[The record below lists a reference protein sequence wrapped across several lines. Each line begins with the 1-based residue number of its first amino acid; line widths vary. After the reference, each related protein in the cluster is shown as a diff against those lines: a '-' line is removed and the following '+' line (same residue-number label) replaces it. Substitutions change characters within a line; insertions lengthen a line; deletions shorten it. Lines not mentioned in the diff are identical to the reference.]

1 MIRFRTVAVMLAS
14 GMLAV
19 GLSACGGG
27 GGSGQT
33 GGGGGGGPPPPPS
46 ATISGVA
53 GKGLLL
59 NAIVSFY
66 PITNGV
72 PGTTAITTVRT
83 DSKTGAF
90 TATVSASGPVLVT
103 VTADSQTQMLDELS
117 GSPVAAPGNL
127 VLHAV
132 LDSVTSVNKA
142 IAVSA
147 LTEMAYQIAN
157 AASGGLTAANN
168 DAAFTAVDNLFLGGA
183 PGLYTQP
190 VNIADYKNATA
201 ASQELEK
208 LSAAVAVAA
217 NQGTATDP
225 SGTAC
230 SGSSYGARLVCAISG
245 LGKLV
250 DNGTSSTPALS
261 AAAQYVGNA
270 YTQIDDGDVQVDGGQ
285 PPSALGLDTTTQAET
300 SLLTALATQ
309 SPFPGYT
316 AGGTPVANTKALFA
330 DVRTNI
336 LDAASPQNPTG
347 LAPQISAVAS
357 DFRTNVQPTLSATGG
372 ALIAMQTAAD
382 LIAAAATSPQAASTA
397 NLDFPGE
404 LAIAP
409 NGNLYADNF
418 GSSSETGIVNEPS
431 VILIGSNGEVQPF
444 VNTEGY
450 APIFEEQTSST
461 YGYGAFYGLALDKTG
476 DVFLAYDTSSS
487 NLAGSNT
494 TYTSSIVQLNAYGNM
509 MGSVG
514 TAPPFPAMTEWGFL
528 AFDGQGNL
536 YFADAFN
543 RTVLEIKSA
552 ATTTLNSSSNVA
564 TVATAPTSDPIG
576 QACGV
581 ATDGSGNV
589 YFSDC
594 VNAVYE
600 VSPAGAVSLFG
611 GTPTTS
617 TSIPP
622 SGGNPDCG
630 SGPCMGLEGL
640 AVDAAGNVYAAAL
653 DTDVIVKMTP
663 AGVMSTVAGQSGVAG
678 FQDGQGNAAL
688 FNQPIDVKVDSAGN
702 LFVADISNNAIRKID
717 SSGNV
722 TTLAK
727 GAARYRASKDGTY
740 CAYGPSIL
748 GTAANVAQCVYT
760 VSGGSILMTVTQTG
774 AGTYDVKT
782 QPLSSTPNPNY
793 QAGQNPV
800 IDAYQ
805 VSSSDAALDGTLT
818 VSGSGGP
825 DVPTGSFNGPIYVDE
840 AGGSITVSLNLAV
853 SSNWNSTTD
862 SGTITLNGSLSNGQ
876 GGIGLQSATIGSD
889 SSLTVQNIQPL
900 LHGTK
905 LSALT
910 SPASVQ
916 GTLDVSGVTTSSF
929 VYGGKVTIGAP
940 VTDKSG
946 KYAIPSSLS
955 VTGTV
960 AQVASGGSTPLFT
973 GSVGLTLQ
981 GIGSYD
987 ATQPYSATNYA
998 TATATLSGNLS
1009 LSGGRVLDVSAE
1021 VKGSQSTP
1029 TPALP
1034 DSLTATYS
1042 YSTPAG
1048 TLALNATGTYDTTN
1062 GFAATVTNNSGVTV
1076 TLSRSMSGT
1085 LSGTAT
1091 VGGQTTATISGTT
1104 IDYSDG
1110 STESL
1115 Y

>member
-1 MIRFRTVAVMLAS
+1 MIRVRTAGVIVAS
-14 GMLAV
+14 GLLAI
-19 GLSACGGG
+19 GLSACGGNG
-27 GGSGQT
+27 GGGQA
-33 GGGGGGGPPPPPS
+33 GGSGGGGPPPPPS

-72 PGTTAITTVRT
+72 PGSTAITTVRT
-83 DSKTGAF
+83 DGKTGAF

-103 VTADSQTQMLDELS
+103 VTADSQTEMLDELS
-117 GSPVAAPGNL
+117 GSPVAAPDNL

-132 LDSVTSVNKA
+132 LDSVTSVSKG

-157 AASGGLTAANN
+157 TASGGLTAANS

-183 PGLYTQP
+183 PALYTQP
-190 VNIADYKNATA
+190 VSIADYKNATA
-201 ASQELEK
+201 AAQELEK
-208 LSAAVAVAA
+208 LSTALAVAA
-217 NQGTATDP
+217 NQGTATDS

-230 SGSSYGARLVCAISG
+230 NGSNYGARLACALSG
-245 LGKLV
+245 LGNLV
-250 DNGTSSTPALS
+250 ANGTSSTPALS
-261 AAAQYVGNA
+261 ASAQYVGNA

-285 PPSALGLDTTTQAET
+285 PPSALGLDTATQAET
-300 SLLTALATQ
+300 SLLTALSTQ

-357 DFRTNVQPTLSATGG
+357 DFRSNVEPTLTGTG
-372 ALIAMQTAAD
+372 RALVAMQTAAS

-397 NLDFPGE
+397 NLDFPIE
-404 LAIAP
+404 LAVTP
-409 NGNLYADNF
+409 NGNLYAVNW
-418 GSSSETGIVNEPS
+418 GNSNETGTINEAS
-431 VILIGSNGEVQPF
+431 VVLIGSNGEVQPF
-444 VNTEGY
+444 ANTESY
-450 APIFEEQTSST
+450 APIFNDQSSST
-461 YGYGAFYGLALDKTG
+461 SAYGAFYGMALDPAG
-476 DVFLAYDTSSS
+476 EVFLAYDTASGLTNAS
-487 NLAGSNT
+487 
-494 TYTSSIVQLNAYGNM
+494 YTSSIIELNSYGNPT
-509 MGSVG
+509 GSVAAAPVAPAG
-514 TAPPFPAMTEWGFL
+514 TEFVFP

-536 YFADAFN
+536 YFSDPFN
-543 RTVLEIKSA
+543 RTLLEIKSA
-552 ATTTLNSSSNVA
+552 ATGTLNSNSNIVTFA
-564 TVATAPTSDPIG
+564 GVPTSDPYG
-576 QACGV
+576 EPCGV
-581 ATDGSGNV
+581 ATDASGNV

-594 VNAVYE
+594 ADAVYE

-617 TSIPP
+617 VSSSS
-622 SGGNPDCG
+622 SGGNPNCG
-630 SGPCMGLEGL
+630 SAPCMGLQGL
-640 AVDAAGNVYAAAL
+640 TVDASGNVYAVAIY
-653 DTDVIVKMTP
+653 TNIIVRITP

-688 FNQPIDVKVDSAGN
+688 FNGPTDVKVDGVGN
-702 LFVADISNNAIRKID
+702 LYVADLGNNAIRKID
-717 SSGNV
+717 PSGNV

-727 GAARYRASKDGTY
+727 GMASYRASKDGTY

-748 GTAANVAQCVYT
+748 GTGANVAQCVYS
-760 VSGGSILMTVTQTG
+760 VSGGSVLMTVTQTG
-774 AGTYDVKT
+774 SATYDVKT

-805 VSSSDAALDGTLT
+805 VSGTDAALDGTLT
-818 VSGSGGP
+818 VSGSGGS
-825 DVPTGSFNGPIYVDE
+825 DVPTGSFSGPIYVDGT
-840 AGGSITVSLNLAV
+840 GGSITVSLNLSV
-853 SSNWNSTTD
+853 SSDWNSSTD

-889 SSLTVQNIQPL
+889 SSLAVQNIQPL

-905 LSALT
+905 LAALT

-916 GTLDVSGVTTSSF
+916 GTLDISGVTTSSF
-929 VYGGKVTIGAP
+929 IYGGKVTIGAP
-940 VTDKSG
+940 VADKSG
-946 KYAIPSSLS
+946 KYEIPSSLS
-955 VTGTV
+955 VTGTI
-960 AQVASGGSTPLFT
+960 AQVTSGGGSTPLFT
-973 GSVGLTLQ
+973 GTVGLTLQ
-981 GIGSYD
+981 GIGAYD
-987 ATQPYSATNYA
+987 ATQPLSATNYA

-1021 VKGSQSTP
+1021 VKASQSTP
-1029 TPALP
+1029 TPAQP

-1062 GFAATVTNNSGVTV
+1062 GFAATITNNSGVTV
-1076 TLSRSMSGT
+1076 TLAKPMSGA

-1091 VGGQTTATISGTT
+1091 VSGQTTATISGSA

>member
-1 MIRFRTVAVMLAS
+1 MIRLRTVAVMLAS

-27 GGSGQT
+27 GGGGQAS
-33 GGGGGGGPPPPPS
+33 GGGGPPPPS

-66 PITNGV
+66 PISNGV
-72 PGTTAITTVRT
+72 AGSTAITTVRT

-90 TATVSASGPVLVT
+90 SATVSASGPVLVA

-127 VLHAV
+127 ALHTV
-132 LDSVTSVNKA
+132 LDSVTGVSKG

-147 LTEMAYQIAN
+147 LTEMAYQTAN
-157 AASGGLTAANN
+157 AASGGLTAANS

-190 VNIADYKNATA
+190 VDVADYKNAPA
-201 ASQELEK
+201 ANQELAK
-208 LSAAVAVAA
+208 LSTAVAVAA
-217 NQGTATDP
+217 NQGTATDA

-230 SGSSYGARLVCAISG
+230 NGSSYGARLVCAISG
-245 LGKLV
+245 LGNLV
-250 DNGTSSTPALS
+250 ANGTSSSPALS

-270 YTQIDDGDVQVDGGQ
+270 YTKIDNGDVQVDGGQ
-285 PPSALGLDTTTQAET
+285 SPSALGLDTATQAET
-300 SLLTALATQ
+300 TLLTALSTQ

-357 DFRTNVQPTLSATGG
+357 DFKSSVEPTLSSTGR
-372 ALIAMQTAAD
+372 ALIAMHAAAS

-397 NLDFPGE
+397 NLDVPDE

-409 NGNLYADNF
+409 DGNIYAVNLGANG
-418 GSSSETGIVNEPS
+418 ETGVVKEAS
-431 VILIGSNGEVQPF
+431 VVLIGANGGAQPF
-444 VNTEGY
+444 ADTESY
-450 APIFEEQTSST
+450 APIFQDQNSST
-461 YGYGAFYGLALDKTG
+461 VSYGAFYGLALDHAG
-476 DVFLAYDTSSS
+476 DVFLSYNTQSS
-487 NLAGSNT
+487 NAAGGNST
-494 TYTSSIVQLNAYGNM
+494 STSSIIELNPYGHLV
-509 MGSVG
+509 GSVAG
-514 TAPPFPAMTEWGFL
+514 ASPTPALTEF
-528 AFDGQGNL
+528 ASIAIDGQGNV
-536 YFADAFN
+536 YFSDAYN
-543 RTVLEIKSA
+543 RKILEIKSA
-552 ATTTLNSSSNVA
+552 AAATLNGSSSIA
-564 TVATAPTSDPIG
+564 TFATIPTSDPDG
-576 QACGV
+576 NACGV
-581 ATDGSGNV
+581 ATDRSGNV

-594 VNAVYE
+594 ANAVYE
-600 VSPAGAVSLFG
+600 ASPAGAVSLFG

-617 TSIPP
+617 VSRP
-622 SGGNPDCG
+622 SGGSLTCEG
-630 SGPCMGLEGL
+630 VPCLIPAGL
-640 AVDAAGNVYAAAL
+640 AVDGAGNVYAAASGT
-653 DTDVIVKMTP
+653 DTIVKMTP

-678 FQDGQGNAAL
+678 FRDGQGTTAL
-688 FNQPIDVKVDSAGN
+688 FNQPLDVKVDSAGN
-702 LFVADISNNAIRKID
+702 LYVADAGNNAIRKID
-717 SSGNV
+717 PSGNV

-727 GAARYRASKDGTY
+727 GAATYRASKNGTY

-760 VSGGSILMTVTQTG
+760 VSGGSVLMTVTQTG
-774 AGTYDVKT
+774 SGTYDVKT

-805 VSSSDAALDGTLT
+805 VASADAALDGTLT
-818 VSGSGGP
+818 VSASGGT
-825 DVPTGSFNGPIYVDE
+825 DVPTGSFSGQVYVNG
-840 AGGSITVSLNLAV
+840 AGGSITASLNLAV
-853 SSNWNSTTD
+853 SSNWNSSTD
-862 SGTITLNGSLSNGQ
+862 SGTITLNGSLSNGK

-916 GTLDVSGVTTSSF
+916 GTLDISGMTTSSF

-940 VTDKSG
+940 VADKSG
-946 KYAIPSSLS
+946 KYEIPSSLS

-973 GSVGLTLQ
+973 GTVGLTLQ
-981 GIGSYD
+981 GIGSYN
-987 ATQPYSATNYA
+987 ATQPLSATNYA

-1029 TPALP
+1029 TPSLP

-1076 TLSRSMSGT
+1076 TLTKAMGGT
-1085 LSGTAT
+1085 LTGTAT
-1091 VGGQTTATISGTT
+1091 VSGQKTATISGSM

-1110 STESL
+1110 TSESL